1 MSAPL
6 VTPLRRDV
14 SHRGGNTTFAFALS
28 LMAMAGSVGGAIDLN
43 NYYSVKAKLQDA
55 MDASVLGGLRQET
68 SQRSTVATRIFAS
81 NLPEGLSATPGYTT
95 DKTTLTGTVAYNNR
109 TGLLGLFG
117 ISSLTINVTATAV
130 GTAASQSS
138 GPCIQVLDPSGSQ
151 ALLVNSG
158 AKITAPN
165 CEIQVR
171 SKGSPA
177 AIFNS
182 GSSLNFKKVCIEGS
196 NVIRNSTA
204 VDRLSLSCPTVA
216 DQWAALIPTVASTTC
231 TVSNGN
237 CNTSSVSLSPGVYCG
252 WFNFNNSS
260 ATVSFAPGLYVI
272 RSGGWNVNGGTWTG
286 KGVTFYFEDTTKIQF
301 NSGISADL
309 TAPDTG
315 TYKNLLFFER
325 PGLSN
330 TDFIF
335 NSAVANHMDGVIWL
349 PSRNVTFNAQ
359 SKMSSDK
366 LSMVMNRLIL
376 NNTTWNLE
384 PVTGS
389 SGTGGAL
396 TNIRLLK

>member
-1 MSAPL
+1 MPAPL
-6 VTPLRRDV
+6 VTCLQPYV
-14 SHRGGNTTFAFALS
+14 SHKGGNTTLAFALS
-28 LMAMAGSVGGAIDLN
+28 LMAVAGAVGGAVDMHAA
-43 NYYSVKAKLQDA
+43 YSVRAQLQDA
-55 MDASVLGGLRQET
+55 MDASVLGGLRQDQA
-68 SQRSTVATRIFAS
+68 QRSDAATRIFKS
-81 NLPEGLSATPGYTT
+81 NLPASMSVTPKYVT
-95 DKTTLTGTVAYNNR
+95 DQTTLTGTAVYDSP
-109 TGLLGLFG
+109 TVLLGLLG
-117 ISSLTINVTATAV
+117 ISSFKINVTATAI
-130 GTAASQSS
+130 GKASSQ

-171 SKGSPA
+171 SKGNPA

-196 NVIRNSTA
+196 NVIRNSTT
-204 VDRLSLSCPTVA
+204 VDRLSLSCPTIA
-216 DQWAALIPTVASTTC
+216 DQWAALIPIVASTQC

-237 CNTSSVSLSPGVYCG
+237 YNTSSVSLSPGVYCG

-272 RSGGWNVNGGTWTG
+272 RNGGWNVNGGTWTG
-286 KGVTFYFEDTTKIQF
+286 KGVTFYFEDTSKIQF

-309 TAPDTG
+309 TAPETG
-315 TYKNLLFFER
+315 TYKNLLFFEK

-335 NSAVANHMDGVIWL
+335 NNAVANHMDGVIWL

-359 SKMSSDK
+359 SKISSDK

-384 PVTGS
+384 PITAS